1 MEIAKLYMS
10 GFITASSLIS
20 IADVWSVVV
29 RSPPLALRAD
39 PRNMTKRCIEE
50 VGVEV
55 VDAVDVVGVM
65 EDLDREVLAA
75 AASPKLVSF
84 EC

>member
-1 MEIAKLYMS
+1 
-10 GFITASSLIS
+10 
-20 IADVWSVVV
+20 
-29 RSPPLALRAD
+29 
-39 PRNMTKRCIEE
+39 MTKRCIEE